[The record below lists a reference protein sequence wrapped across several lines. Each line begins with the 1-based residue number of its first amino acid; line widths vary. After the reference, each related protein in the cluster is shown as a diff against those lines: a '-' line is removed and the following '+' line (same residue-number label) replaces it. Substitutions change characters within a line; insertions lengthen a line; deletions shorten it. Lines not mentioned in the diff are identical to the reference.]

1 MYDKSNQH
9 VTIYD
14 IYNFEFAAKT
24 IKLSNFTEIYS
35 LTNVKKY
42 SINNLTQKHLLYKQ
56 FVARSCNGSS
66 IALLTDYINN
76 PMYQELIDEEDY
88 NEVKN
93 DGRIYLDLTASSRYP
108 NKAEK
113 LQSFDSKIN
122 VSIQLKATATK
133 KLRLR
138 LWVYS
143 IGE

>member
-1 MYDKSNQH
+1 MK
-9 VTIYD
+9 
-14 IYNFEFAAKT
+14 
-24 IKLSNFTEIYS
+24 
-35 LTNVKKY
+35 KKY